1 MDQQR
6 ENEIKKILKG
16 NRKRHELILKYN
28 SVNQKGS
35 WVHGQNEKNWFN
47 LNNLKYYRYWCN
59 KKII

>member
-35 WVHGQNEKNWFN
+35 
-47 LNNLKYYRYWCN
+47 
-59 KKII
+59 